1 MTKHK
6 KKRLLLLVLGILTVA
21 ILAAALLAIADGAEK
36 TVRAQGA
43 ASVRTAVQR
52 AAVQCYSV
60 EGSYPQTLQHLEDQY
75 GVQINRKLYIVTYDA
90 FASNIMPEIAVLQ
103 K

>member
-1 MTKHK
+1 MAG
-6 KKRLLLLVLGILTVA
+6 LLLAGLLLWAVNLVDA
-21 ILAAALLAIADGAEK
+21 

-43 ASVRTAVQR
+43 ASVRAAVQR

-60 EGSYPQTLQHLEDQY
+60 EGAYPQTLQYLEKQY
-75 GVQINRKLYIVTYDA
+75 GVQINHRLYIVTYDA